1 MKRGLS
7 LEPHKKAAVTSKSI
21 ILNFFSDDLRVAAL
35 EIKLLTI
42 DSPGFPTISE
52 CHGRVALL
60 THSRATKR
68 TFGLEHSTVPL
79 FVMTHSADNI
89 TDSGLSSASLPSTT
103 SYTPLSANVCSSA
116 FFASAIWSFVI
127 FGGTCLHTKVS
138 TSRTTHCVHPSSE
151 NLVDSASQKMIGK
164 SQH

>member
-60 THSRATKR
+60 THSRVTKR

-89 TDSGLSSASLPSTT
+89 TDSGLSSRLAPVHHFIHASL
-103 SYTPLSANVCSSA
+103 CE
-116 FFASAIWSFVI
+116 
-127 FGGTCLHTKVS
+127 CLQL
-138 TSRTTHCVHPSSE
+138 RLLCFR
-151 NLVDSASQKMIGK
+151 NLVFRHLWWYLFAYQSVHLTYHSLCSPVK
-164 SQH
+164 